1 MPGSSPRGLVQG
13 LPMVLLSALSSE
25 HFLTWLLSML
35 WAGTWHRAASA
46 PEALVLFQ
54 TECHRS
60 WLSRASEE
68 GEAGRSRRAA
78 ALTHSWLP
86 RGAGVQAG
94 SGEAERTAG
103 GAASCG
109 AARRAGGRTQA
120 AMLPLP
126 KGPERALVLLPAR
139 SREVPRGRESQ
150 SRVSHPPNVG
160 PVLALFAFLPWCV
173 QLLAGCGGWPDPQ
186 LVAGCPETVSSSAW
200 ASALHPERSYFC
212 LGWSNS
218 T

>member
-150 SRVSHPPNVG
+150 SSSKRGSGPRTVRVPPVVRAAAG
-160 PVLALFAFLPWCV
+160 RLWG
-173 QLLAGCGGWPDPQ
+173 LAGPP
-186 LVAGCPETVSSSAW
+186 AGSRLPRDCFLLSLGQRSA
-200 ASALHPERSYFC
+200 S
-212 LGWSNS
+212 
-218 T
+218 

>member
-1 MPGSSPRGLVQG
+1 
-13 LPMVLLSALSSE
+13 MVLLSALSSE

-68 GEAGRSRRAA
+68 GEAGRYGSAA

-150 SRVSHPPNVG
+150 SSSKRGSGPRTVRV
-160 PVLALFAFLPWCV
+160 LPTV
-173 QLLAGCGGWPDPQ
+173 RAAAGRLRGLAGPP
-186 LVAGCPETVSSSAW
+186 AGSRLPRDCFLLSLGQRSA
-200 ASALHPERSYFC
+200 S
-212 LGWSNS
+212 
-218 T
+218 

>member
-68 GEAGRSRRAA
+68 GEAGRYGSAA

-109 AARRAGGRTQA
+109 AARCAGGRTQA

-150 SRVSHPPNVG
+150 SSSKRGSGPRTVRV
-160 PVLALFAFLPWCV
+160 LPTV
-173 QLLAGCGGWPDPQ
+173 RAAAGRLRGLAGPP
-186 LVAGCPETVSSSAW
+186 AGSRLPRDCFLLSLGQRSA
-200 ASALHPERSYFC
+200 S
-212 LGWSNS
+212 
-218 T
+218 

>member
-68 GEAGRSRRAA
+68 GEAGRSGRAA

-94 SGEAERTAG
+94 SGEAERAAG

-150 SRVSHPPNVG
+150 SSSKRGSGPRTVRVPPVVRAAAG
-160 PVLALFAFLPWCV
+160 RLWG
-173 QLLAGCGGWPDPQ
+173 LAGPP
-186 LVAGCPETVSSSAW
+186 AGSRLPRDCFLLSLGQRSA
-200 ASALHPERSYFC
+200 S
-212 LGWSNS
+212 
-218 T
+218 